1 MSQQINLFNP
11 IFLKQKK
18 IFSAITLLQMSGLVL
33 LGAVLVAIYT
43 TFQSAELNRNA
54 GIVAAQLRTAQAQ
67 VARLRAD
74 ASAPAKSKA
83 LEDALVKVE
92 AEIKSR
98 QQISSILQKN
108 DFGNTTGF
116 SAYLVAFARQIPNGL
131 WLTGF
136 NISRAGN
143 EIGLQGR
150 TLKPELL
157 PLYVTQLKREPVMQG
172 KSFAELQM
180 QIPRAASAAVASN
193 VGHLNDIIGAATQG
207 KSEAGKQLDAVP
219 YIEFNLRSSIT
230 AEKAN
235 MTGVTGK

>member
-157 PLYVTQLKREPVMQG
+157 PLYVTQLKRETVMQG

>member
-116 SAYLVAFARQIPNGL
+116 SSYLVAFARQIPNGL

-157 PLYVTQLKREPVMQG
+157 PLYVTQLKRETVMQG

>member
-92 AEIKSR
+92 SEIKSR

-157 PLYVTQLKREPVMQG
+157 PLYVTQLKRETVMQG

>member
-207 KSEAGKQLDAVP
+207 KSEAGKQPDAAP

>member
-116 SAYLVAFARQIPNGL
+116 SSYLVAFARQIPNGL

-157 PLYVTQLKREPVMQG
+157 PLYVTQLKRETVMQG

-207 KSEAGKQLDAVP
+207 KSEAGKQPDAAP